1 LADEVQLDDNGA
13 HNLVAAI
20 PLDLRLE
27 DYRER
32 LTPLAHAVL
41 QGEARRT
48 AEKRREFV
56 IPDVWDERLRS
67 TVAKDLARLRLLLD
81 AAEIDLARS
90 PTRSRMV
97 HAVVDRILFE
107 LLEHN
112 DRNAEAMQELEAELT
127 DEAPDERAA
136 HAAVV
141 ARGAGAW
148 TGIPRNEIRA
158 AIVRTARAG
167 AARGLEREDAV
178 DDCARHLARLLATD
192 ERRHA
197 AREWVA
203 EVADGHAEALPLL
216 AEELRMLVASPQP
229 TDPAA
234 DPIWL
239 QTCFGFVLLEGL
251 EGVNS

>member
-1 LADEVQLDDNGA
+1 MHLDDNGA
-13 HNLVAAI
+13 RDLVAAI
-20 PLDLRLE
+20 RLDLRLE

-32 LTPLAHAVL
+32 LAPLAQAVL
-41 QGEARRT
+41 QGEVRRT
-48 AEKRREFV
+48 AEKRREIV

-67 TVAKDLARLRLLLD
+67 TVTRGLARLRLLLD
-81 AAEIDLARS
+81 AADADLARS
-90 PTRSRMV
+90 PTRSRTV

-112 DRNAEAMQELEAELT
+112 DRNVAAMEMLEAELT
-127 DEAPDERAA
+127 DEAPGERAA

-141 ARGAGAW
+141 ARSAGAW

-167 AARGLEREDAV
+167 AARGLERSDAV
-178 DDCARHLARLLATD
+178 DDCVRHLARLLATD
-192 ERRHA
+192 ERRQA

-216 AEELRMLVASPQP
+216 AEELRLLVASPQP
-229 TDPAA
+229 ADPTA

-251 EGVNS
+251 DQVNS